1 MVGDWI
7 MYGDKPVQVLQLT
20 ADKIY
25 RGFFPIPLTSEML
38 EKNGFKPDGSGQK
51 SYCLLTP
58 FGIEGLRYNIYV
70 GLRQKTIEVHAAHKV
85 LKKDN
90 WRKVNK
96 LYLEVCGPYV
106 HELQHALKLC
116 GIDKEITL

>member
-1 MVGDWI
+1 MIGDWI

-25 RGFFPIPLTSEML
+25 RGFFPIPLTSEIL
-38 EKNGFKPDGSGQK
+38 EKNGFVYNAIPFVDGWEQFG
-51 SYCLLTP
+51 LT
-58 FGIEGLRYNIYV
+58 
-70 GLRQKTIEVHAAHKV
+70 
-85 LKKDN
+85 
-90 WRKVNK
+90 
-96 LYLEVCGPYV
+96 LYLGGNGYRINCGINRSLIIDFV